1 MLRPG
6 TLIGRFERIM
16 TDAVTTPVT
25 NSPEPDRDPTEKNIP
40 VCSLPAAD
48 TEVRT
53 SGAPFPIARRVTPAN
68 DSDIP
73 RVDATFSK
81 AGERKASA
89 VVPTI

>member
-6 TLIGRFERIM
+6 TVIGRFDSMITE
-16 TDAVTTPVT
+16 AVTTPVT
-25 NSPEPDRDPTEKNIP
+25 KSPEPERDPTEKNIP

-53 SGAPFPIARRVTPAN
+53 SGAPFPIASKVTPAN

-73 RVDATFSK
+73 RVDATFSN